1 MNAPQ
6 SPVMH
11 LHMLRS
17 INGCLHS
24 PLVLTHEFG
33 WELAENVQKSQVEG
47 RMSLTLR
54 IGLFEG
60 KLNTVPIDREQ
71 HKRDVT
77 PHKRFFSPKRNWME
91 SYLCNMAIASLVLSW
106 SRPKVR
112 EKRRA
117 SSLMPQKDEDERSKL
132 GPRSDSIS
140 LKSWTKQKEKD
151 VNNRQTK
158 PSLMEDTKHCHWP
171 AVSSEWA
178 SLHIGFCQSVS
189 SCSWFP
195 WWCHH
200 SHCNTEQETEKN
212 VF

>member
-112 EKRRA
+112 EA
-117 SSLMPQKDEDERSKL
+117 PSELFNATERW
-132 GPRSDSIS
+132 G
-140 LKSWTKQKEKD
+140 WTVEAGSQIWQHLIEELNKAEGKD